1 MSKADYERLAHFRY
15 QLRRFLRF
23 SEEATRRKGI
33 TVLQYLLMLQI
44 KGFPGRQWAT
54 VGELAERLQ
63 AKHHGVVSLVSRCE
77 AAGLVKRSAS
87 SSDKRRV
94 EVRLTN
100 TGGKCLEQLARL
112 HRGELASLQG
122 EFAVPNWTA
131 FSPRATPGGTTGG
144 RSAARRAKGG
154 GHKRAER

>member
-23 SEEATRRKGI
+23 SEEVTRRKGI

-77 AAGLVKRSAS
+77 TAGLVRRSAS

-100 TGGKCLEQLARL
+100 AGDRCLERLARL

-122 EFAVPNWTA
+122 EFAVPGWA
-131 FSPRATPGGTTGG
+131 PFGSPTTPRGATGN
-144 RSAARRAKGG
+144 RSATTRVKGG
-154 GHKRAER
+154 GRRRAAG